1 MWFIVEHPNRR
12 RVRDVEAWTPAS
24 GQGRVFKVVS
34 DGALVEFAS
43 AVNAVQC
50 AVDLQRAFAS
60 ANDDLPEDRRIV
72 MRIGV
77 NQRQKSWFSEGYGTE
92 AVHEKVADTRLES
105 LNAAR

>member
-1 MWFIVEHPNRR
+1 VADVVGYSRLMGADESGTLAAL
-12 RVRDVEAWTPAS
+12 RVRRKEVFEPLVA
-24 GQGRVFKVVS
+24 GHQGRVFKVVG

-60 ANDDLPEDRRIV
+60 VNDDLPEDRRIV

-77 NQRQKSWFSEGYGTE
+77 NQRQKS
-92 AVHEKVADTRLES
+92 
-105 LNAAR
+105 

>member
-1 MWFIVEHPNRR
+1 
-12 RVRDVEAWTPAS
+12 
-24 GQGRVFKVVS
+24 
-34 DGALVEFAS
+34 LVEFAS

-77 NQRQKSWFSEGYGTE
+77 NQRQKS
-92 AVHEKVADTRLES
+92 
-105 LNAAR
+105 